1 MKDRDPKKLKSESQV
16 PKAQKSSESE
26 QTHLTTIKMDPHS
39 PIQGFLCLDEH
50 QKLFQNL
57 WQRERRT

>member
-1 MKDRDPKKLKSESQV
+1 MKDRDPKKLKSDEQV
-16 PKAQKSSESE
+16 PKTQKSSESE
-26 QTHLTTIKMDPHS
+26 QTHLTTVKMDPHS

-50 QKLFQNL
+50 QKLFENL

>member
-1 MKDRDPKKLKSESQV
+1 MKDRDPKTPKSNEQM
-16 PKAQKSSESE
+16 PKVKKSSESE

-39 PIQGFLCLDEH
+39 PIQDLLCRDEH

-57 WQRERRT
+57 WQKERRT

>member
-1 MKDRDPKKLKSESQV
+1 MKDRDPKKLKLDEQV
-16 PKAQKSSESE
+16 PKARNTPESE

>member
-1 MKDRDPKKLKSESQV
+1 MKDRDPKTPKPDKQV

-39 PIQGFLCLDEH
+39 PIQGFLCRNEH
-50 QKLFQNL
+50 QRLFESL
-57 WQRERRT
+57 WKKELRT

>member
-1 MKDRDPKKLKSESQV
+1 MKDRDPKKLKSDEPV

-50 QKLFQNL
+50 QRLFQNL
-57 WQRERRT
+57 WQKESRT